1 MHKTPA
7 QPDSNLQNC
16 QIQQTTCTDAGNLV
30 PPPAQSPQTAS
41 KSFLDCMMW
50 DLKPTAPLPDLRLS
64 QPRFHR
70 IASRGSGLQGAA
82 TAQQAPATPA
92 LCQPHGEHSTQP
104 SPELVTHSEPPRVPA
119 WMWLGPLVAGHG
131 ELLGCSPLHDGLGGK
146 PWGFSSTKERPA
158 LLAELWQSH
167 QQIGLLATGQRKV
180 LRWGKALQWARL
192 WCEGQLQNRQVRDSK
207 TTATTLSPNG
217 LCCQPTKARSLLLLF
232 CPAWP
237 AATFLEPRR
246 ALSPA
251 ISSRAER
258 LAACT
263 AKPMVKPKQQRVVLQ
278 VMNPHQGKFHGY
290 CWSYSCSNYC
300 NFLRGWTRCLITQT
314 VGPQDPQ
321 VCCHPVL
328 GYNCLILNYVDLKSC
343 QHLILPSESVASLMS
358 KAASLTVNAQATCLL
373 HAESSLSS
381 QAHTGSIS
389 VCNLSEWK
397 RMRKSH

>member
-64 QPRFHR
+64 QPCFRR

-131 ELLGCSPLHDGLGGK
+131 ELLGCSPLHDGLGCK

-180 LRWGKALQWARL
+180 LR
-192 WCEGQLQNRQVRDSK
+192 
-207 TTATTLSPNG
+207 
-217 LCCQPTKARSLLLLF
+217 
-232 CPAWP
+232 
-237 AATFLEPRR
+237 
-246 ALSPA
+246 
-251 ISSRAER
+251 
-258 LAACT
+258 
-263 AKPMVKPKQQRVVLQ
+263 
-278 VMNPHQGKFHGY
+278 
-290 CWSYSCSNYC
+290 
-300 NFLRGWTRCLITQT
+300 
-314 VGPQDPQ
+314 
-321 VCCHPVL
+321 
-328 GYNCLILNYVDLKSC
+328 
-343 QHLILPSESVASLMS
+343 
-358 KAASLTVNAQATCLL
+358 
-373 HAESSLSS
+373 
-381 QAHTGSIS
+381 
-389 VCNLSEWK
+389 
-397 RMRKSH
+397 